1 MPAPDDVVAQIDGM
15 LATAARGTADE
26 TTQNYDALQQQLQ
39 DLGELA
45 HITCEMHVDHAGLA
59 RKLRGGESLSPEEMN
74 TVRLLLI
81 GDADYY
87 LKYDEEFDR
96 CRDEVKKIVGEIER
110 FKSGE
115 LGVDGLMHVSTLCR
129 EASSLL
135 ALATHYLEARE
146 RVRRFE
152 TATAGGLDRETS
164 RTLAGIIEGMFT
176 QPR

>member
-1 MPAPDDVVAQIDGM
+1 MPAPDNVVAQIDGT
-15 LATAARGTADE
+15 LAAAARCAADA
-26 TTQNYDALQQQLQ
+26 TTQNYDALLQQLQ

-45 HITCEMHVDHAGLA
+45 HITCEMNVDYRGLA
-59 RKLRGGESLSPEEMN
+59 RKLRAGEPLSADEMN

-87 LKYDEEFDR
+87 LKYDEEFER

-110 FKSGE
+110 FKTVE

-129 EASSLL
+129 EASNLL
-135 ALATHYLEARE
+135 ALAQHYLEARE

-152 TATAGGLDRETS
+152 ATTAGGLDRDTG

-176 QPR
+176 R

>member
-1 MPAPDDVVAQIDGM
+1 MPAPDNVVAQIDDM
-15 LATAARGTADE
+15 LAAATRCAAAE
-26 TTQNYDALQQQLQ
+26 TTQNYDALLQQLQ

-45 HITCEMHVDHAGLA
+45 HITCEMNVDHAGLA
-59 RKLRGGESLSPEEMN
+59 RKLRAGETLSSDEMQ
-74 TVRLLLI
+74 TVRLLLV

-96 CRDEVKKIVGEIER
+96 CRTEVTKIVDEIER

-129 EASSLL
+129 EASNLL
-135 ALATHYLEARE
+135 ALAQHYLDARE

-152 TATAGGLDRETS
+152 ATTTSGLDRDMG
-164 RTLAGIIEGMFT
+164 RTLAGIIEGMFSG
-176 QPR
+176 

>member
-1 MPAPDDVVAQIDGM
+1 MPAPDDVVAQLDVT
-15 LATAARGTADE
+15 LAVAARCAADE
-26 TTQNYDALQQQLQ
+26 TAQNYDALQQALQ

-59 RKLRGGESLSPEEMN
+59 RKLRAGDALTPEELA
-74 TVRLLLI
+74 TVRLLLV

-87 LKYDEEFDR
+87 LKYDEEFER
-96 CRDEVKKIVGEIER
+96 CGAEVKKIIAEIER

-115 LGVDGLMHVSTLCR
+115 LGIDGLMHVSTLCR
-129 EASSLL
+129 EAGNLL
-135 ALATHYLEARE
+135 ALAQHYLEARD

-152 TATAGGLDRETS
+152 AATAGALDRDTA

-176 QPR
+176 QTR

>member
-1 MPAPDDVVAQIDGM
+1 MPAPDDVVTQIDGM
-15 LATAARGTADE
+15 LAAAARCAAQE

-45 HITCEMHVDHAGLA
+45 HITCEMHVDHAGLV
-59 RKLRGGESLSPEEMN
+59 RKLRAGESLSPEEMQ
-74 TVRLLLI
+74 TVRLLLV

-87 LKYDEEFDR
+87 LKYDEEFER

-129 EASSLL
+129 EASNLL
-135 ALATHYLEARE
+135 ALAQHYLEARD
-146 RVRRFE
+146 RVRQFE
-152 TATAGGLDRETS
+152 TTTAGGLDRDMG
-164 RTLAGIIEGMFT
+164 RTIAGIIEGMFT
-176 QPR
+176 GPR

>member
-1 MPAPDDVVAQIDGM
+1 MPAPDNVVAQIDGM
-15 LATAARGTADE
+15 LTAAARAATDE
-26 TTQNYDALQQQLQ
+26 TTQNYDALQQQRQ

-45 HITCEMHVDHAGLA
+45 HITCEMNVDHKGLA
-59 RKLRGGESLSPEEMN
+59 RKLRAGETLSPDEMN
-74 TVRLLLI
+74 TVRLLLV

-110 FKSGE
+110 FKGGE

-129 EASSLL
+129 EAGNLL
-135 ALATHYLEARE
+135 ALTQHYLEARE

-152 TATAGGLDRETS
+152 TATAGGLDRDTS

-176 QPR
+176 QTR

>member
-1 MPAPDDVVAQIDGM
+1 MPAPDNVVAQIESL
-15 LATAARGTADE
+15 LAAAARAGADA
-26 TTQNYDALQQQLQ
+26 TTQNYDALLQQLQ

-45 HITCEMHVDHAGLA
+45 HITCEMNLDHRELV
-59 RKLRGGESLSPEEMN
+59 RKLRDGQTLSPDEMN
-74 TVRLLLI
+74 TVRLLLV

-96 CRDEVKKIVGEIER
+96 CRDEVKKIIGEIER

-129 EASSLL
+129 EASNLL
-135 ALATHYLEARE
+135 ALAQHYLDARE

-152 TATAGGLDRETS
+152 ATTAGGLDRDTG

-176 QPR
+176 R